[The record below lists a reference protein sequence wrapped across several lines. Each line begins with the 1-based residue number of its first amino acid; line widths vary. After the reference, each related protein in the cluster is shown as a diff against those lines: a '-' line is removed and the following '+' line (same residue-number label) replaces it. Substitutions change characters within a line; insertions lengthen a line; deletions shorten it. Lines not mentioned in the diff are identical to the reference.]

1 MSALTAATA
10 ARPRLDGLLASV
22 EIHVAE
28 DFFRDGAHG
37 YFIRTRTGARR
48 SDSEVFFTEA
58 DACRYA
64 ADLAASL
71 FTARQDATAG
81 EAGR

>member
-1 MSALTAATA
+1 MTDHTAT
-10 ARPRLDGLLASV
+10 RPRLDGLLASI

-37 YFIRTRTGARR
+37 YFIRTRTRTGARR
-48 SDSEVFFTEA
+48 SDSDVFFTEA

-64 ADLAASL
+64 ADLAESL
-71 FTARQDATAG
+71 FTARQDTTAG

>member
-1 MSALTAATA
+1 MTDRTA
-10 ARPRLDGLLASV
+10 ARPRLDGLLASI

-28 DFFRDGAHG
+28 SFYHGAPG
-37 YFIRTRTGARR
+37 YFVRTRTGGNR
-48 SDSEVFFTEA
+48 SDSEVFLTEA

-71 FTARQDATAG
+71 FTARQDTTAG